1 MSIWIVIF
9 LSLFWKRC
17 DIKHCL
23 AMKDAMTE
31 NSGELCMLRRKYIK
45 LGDPK
50 TPTKSVA
57 ILWTIKSN
65 AALLVLLQMYSEV
78 CRVLHR
84 VFLTSTQMIIWTD
97 FTFPQGIYRIEDPTE
112 EEQIFCE
119 SQSGPACF
127 TDADN
132 KGCVTKVGQDITSY
146 SENSLIRPSF
156 RPLLSFKFNPFL
168 AH

>member
-65 AALLVLLQMYSEV
+65 AALLVLLQMYSAV
-78 CRVLHR
+78 CRVLQHNISDYLNWFHLSSRHLQNRRPHR
-84 VFLTSTQMIIWTD
+84 RRTNLLRIPKWSGLLHRRGQQGMCHKGGAGYHILFRKQPYPSVLSSLTI
-97 FTFPQGIYRIEDPTE
+97 
-112 EEQIFCE
+112 
-119 SQSGPACF
+119 
-127 TDADN
+127 
-132 KGCVTKVGQDITSY
+132 
-146 SENSLIRPSF
+146 L
-156 RPLLSFKFNPFL
+156 
-168 AH
+168 

>member
-65 AALLVLLQMYSEV
+65 ARSPLGPVTNVQWSMQSIAQSISDFYPDDYLNWFHLSSRHLQNRRPHRRRTLLLRIPKWSGL
-78 CRVLHR
+78 LHR
-84 VFLTSTQMIIWTD
+84 RGQQGMCHKGEAGYHILFRKQPYPSVLSS
-97 FTFPQGIYRIEDPTE
+97 FTI
-112 EEQIFCE
+112 
-119 SQSGPACF
+119 
-127 TDADN
+127 
-132 KGCVTKVGQDITSY
+132 
-146 SENSLIRPSF
+146 L
-156 RPLLSFKFNPFL
+156 
-168 AH
+168 